1 MEELGNFAALKIE
14 RAEQTTMILTGDFG
28 LTQQECSATVQ
39 KFNVTNTWRDWQM
52 KATIAE
58 LPGDLIFVKNCV
70 TKDLDVGLGSSWES
84 TNPRR
89 APTELHDAVGA
100 GVKMRLPFVVLNE
113 RTARQK
119 SAELRA
125 ELKARLR
132 AAKAENAEPPPKKLK
147 TAAADGSHPVA
158 QQSIAPR
165 KPPVETA
172 AAAGPQPV
180 AQQTIASGGI
190 PVDLSESED
199 ENDAV
204 EAIAPAERP
213 NREGSLK
220 SSAGDLA
227 WSEDDTA
234 AVEEHAEGGHVDGSL
249 IVPGEKATGAG
260 KSKRSKSKHPPNSA
274 VEVKASG
281 SDVKRTGKR
290 RRSAA
295 AGASQPAGDAPSGQS
310 AAVAKRSNARH
321 GLGSEVVVLADWFT
335 QEFGAESSVL
345 KKKVHDLLFQRQ
357 RWEVPP
363 DLWENKD
370 QPETVTCLASETHTV
385 ESIKAVLEERRA
397 WMQAQGLRADLVMT
411 QAQRKAYV
419 ADKKAEFENT
429 SLQRGLIAKDLRQWD
444 LRKLEKSKL
453 AGRRHSRFHRMM
465 QIKVGSKQNWEII
478 SFTGTLDIDALREAQ
493 TGGAPEPAEDAPA
506 RRAARKEAIEARR
519 CYCWGKTL
527 KKRERS
533 GEWTWEEASREDWNT
548 LRWYNDDSLRQW
560 ANELTKKSGNG
571 TIYNY
576 DGTTYMLGGN
586 MSRSITQRVLDRF
599 QPTMRPEELDLTQ
612 YH

>member
-1 MEELGNFAALKIE
+1 MHDLREH
-14 RAEQTTMILTGDFG
+14 
-28 LTQQECSATVQ
+28 
-39 KFNVTNTWRDWQM
+39 TNTSGPVRQ
-52 KATIAE
+52 
-58 LPGDLIFVKNCV
+58 
-70 TKDLDVGLGSSWES
+70 TK
-84 TNPRR
+84 
-89 APTELHDAVGA
+89 
-100 GVKMRLPFVVLNE
+100 
-113 RTARQK
+113 
-119 SAELRA
+119 
-125 ELKARLR
+125 
-132 AAKAENAEPPPKKLK
+132 AKADKDKANARMCKSRKQMLEFVRGLR
-147 TAAADGSHPVA
+147 TGTCGGGVHPA
-158 QQSIAPR
+158 TDDI
-165 KPPVETA
+165 
-172 AAAGPQPV
+172 
-180 AQQTIASGGI
+180 
-190 PVDLSESED
+190 L
-199 ENDAV
+199 AV
-204 EAIAPAERP
+204 EAIAPA
-213 NREGSLK
+213 G
-220 SSAGDLA
+220 SSADLA

-310 AAVAKRSNARH
+310 AAVAKRSNALH
-321 GLGSEVVVLADWFT
+321 GLGSEVGEW
-335 QEFGAESSVL
+335 Q
-345 KKKVHDLLFQRQ
+345 
-357 RWEVPP
+357 VPR

-370 QPETVTCLASETHTV
+370 QLETVTCLASETHTV

-493 TGGAPEPAEDAPA
+493 TGGASEPAEDAPA

-599 QPTMRPEELDLTQ
+599 QPSMRPEELDLTQ

>member
-1 MEELGNFAALKIE
+1 MCARGCT
-14 RAEQTTMILTGDFG
+14 EQ
-28 LTQQECSATVQ
+28 
-39 KFNVTNTWRDWQM
+39 N
-52 KATIAE
+52 
-58 LPGDLIFVKNCV
+58 
-70 TKDLDVGLGSSWES
+70 
-84 TNPRR
+84 
-89 APTELHDAVGA
+89 
-100 GVKMRLPFVVLNE
+100 
-113 RTARQK
+113 
-119 SAELRA
+119 
-125 ELKARLR
+125 
-132 AAKAENAEPPPKKLK
+132 
-147 TAAADGSHPVA
+147 
-158 QQSIAPR
+158 
-165 KPPVETA
+165 
-172 AAAGPQPV
+172 
-180 AQQTIASGGI
+180 IASC
-190 PVDLSESED
+190 
-199 ENDAV
+199 
-204 EAIAPAERP
+204 
-213 NREGSLK
+213 
-220 SSAGDLA
+220 
-227 WSEDDTA
+227 
-234 AVEEHAEGGHVDGSL
+234 
-249 IVPGEKATGAG
+249 
-260 KSKRSKSKHPPNSA
+260 KRS
-274 VEVKASG
+274 
-281 SDVKRTGKR
+281 GKR

-519 CYCWGKTL
+519 WYCWGKTL

-571 TIYNY
+571 TIYNR
-576 DGTTYMLGGN
+576 DGTTTMLGGN

-599 QPTMRPEELDLTQ
+599 QPSMRPEELDLTQ